1 VTDNATFAGTI
12 SCGHIGI
19 GEAPSATIPISVTT
33 STTSFAAK
41 FHNTHAT
48 DGHGVYIR
56 SSDDANVNALQI
68 DNVGGTAMFKVAGDG
83 NATFAGDVLP
93 SADNSHDLG
102 AAVGGRWANLYTAD
116 IHLNNEGTEGNE
128 IDGTTGDWNIQEG
141 EDDLYLLNRKSGKKY
156 RFKLEEI
163 E

>member
-1 VTDNATFAGTI
+1 MFDPHFNISENVYFNGMYDAYIDTNYASLYRQQQGT
-12 SCGHIGI
+12 H
-19 GEAPSATIPISVTT
+19 T
-33 STTSFAAK
+33 
-41 FHNTHAT
+41 
-48 DGHGVYIR
+48 
-56 SSDDANVNALQI
+56 
-68 DNVGGTAMFKVAGDG
+68 FKVAGSGTAD
-83 NATFAGDVLP
+83 NAISWTTAMTIENSGDTKFYGDVLP

-116 IHLNNEGTEGNE
+116 IHLNNEGSEGNE
-128 IDGTTGDWNIQEG
+128 VDGTTGNWNIQEG